1 MSGPAVC
8 FSPHASGLPLPSG
21 FLIQACTVWVKL
33 EYKYRLKIK
42 INDKVL
48 GNGFFGKEASSAPI

>member
-1 MSGPAVC
+1 LGEV
-8 FSPHASGLPLPSG
+8 GG
-21 FLIQACTVWVKL
+21 RIITG
-33 EYKYRLKIK
+33 YKYRLKIK